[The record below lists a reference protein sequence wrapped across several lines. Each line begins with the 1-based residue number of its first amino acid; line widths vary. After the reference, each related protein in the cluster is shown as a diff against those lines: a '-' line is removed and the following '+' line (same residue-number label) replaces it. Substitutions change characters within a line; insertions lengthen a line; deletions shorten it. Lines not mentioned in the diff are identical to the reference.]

1 MSIRALLKRREFW
14 RRYCSVFLLAGMA
27 FSGVLTSYAQQHI
40 KKNYPTRNNVRVV
53 LKNLSG
59 TITVESWDRD
69 QIKLSATL
77 EAPAA
82 RITPRMSEDEFEI
95 DVMGDNRGRGDIGN
109 VNFKL
114 QVPAGATVDLQTRQ
128 GDIHVSNINGD
139 LVRAHVSLE
148 GDIELTGI
156 SAKKVIAQNTMGLIF
171 FDGQFTREGN
181 YSFQSTQG
189 NITIRIPQQSAFY
202 LSASS
207 QAKRIT
213 LGEFWTKDFKNMGD
227 GRKYE
232 GGVRGQ
238 ASVTVINFLGSI
250 TFMRR

>member
-1 MSIRALLKRREFW
+1 MSIRALLKRHVFW
-14 RRYCSVFLLAGMA
+14 RPCCSVVLIAVVASF
-27 FSGVLTSYAQQHI
+27 GVLTSQAQHHI
-40 KKNYPTRNNVRVV
+40 KKNYPTRKNVRII

-59 TITVESWDRD
+59 TIIVESWDRD
-69 QIKLSATL
+69 QIKFSATM

-82 RITPRMSEDEFEI
+82 KISPRMSDEEFEI

-114 QVPAGATVDLQTRQ
+114 LVPAGATVDLQTRQ
-128 GDIHVSNINGD
+128 GDIRVSNVHGD

-148 GDIELTGI
+148 GDIELVGI
-156 SAKKVIAQNTMGLIF
+156 SARKVIAQNTMGLIF

-181 YSFQSTQG
+181 YIFQSTQG
-189 NITIRIPQQSAFY
+189 NITIRIPQHSAFY
-202 LSASS
+202 LTASS
-207 QAKRIT
+207 QAKKIT
-213 LGEFWTKDFKNMGD
+213 LGEFWNKDFKSMGD

-238 ASVTVINFLGSI
+238 ASVTVTNFLGSI